1 MKKLSKVVSI
11 IAFIPLLVASFAGS
25 VLGKEIPV
33 EPPDYV
39 PEKPLSELITQ
50 ISSTILFLVGI
61 VAVLFLIIG
70 GFQYITASG
79 NPEQV
84 ETAKKTIMYAII
96 GIIVCLLSYA
106 VVYFVIGRIE

>member
-50 ISSTILFLVGI
+50 ISSTILFL
-61 VAVLFLIIG
+61 IIG

-106 VVYFVIGRIE
+106 VVYFVIGRI